1 MTLPIILFILATL
14 VLMLLTIPFAML
26 LDETE
31 GLWVNIKFWS
41 VVAAAWAL
49 VWFAVSW
56 GK

>member
-31 GLWVNIKFWS
+31 GLWVNIKFWA